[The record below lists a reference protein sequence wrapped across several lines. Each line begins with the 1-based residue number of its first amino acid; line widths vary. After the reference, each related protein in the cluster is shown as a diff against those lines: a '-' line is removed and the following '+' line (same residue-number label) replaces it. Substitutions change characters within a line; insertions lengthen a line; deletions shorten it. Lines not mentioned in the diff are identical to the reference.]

1 MENNNPTKL
10 IFLDKMLELFWS
22 DKIHSTYKLKILNKL
37 LFTMNYQHPSQKH
50 DQQTKINF
58 IF

>member
-1 MENNNPTKL
+1 MEKKHHPTKL

-37 LFTMNYQHPSQKH
+37 LFTMNYQHPNEK
-50 DQQTKINF
+50 
-58 IF
+58 